1 MTYWDSRLKRTSLFA
16 LTFAILSGCAVNNA
30 PINTPLTGG
39 KNAPII
45 DVSSDALADDSL
57 FIGLAFSGGGHRA
70 SAFGHGML
78 TALRDVGKSPSNP
91 YGLLPH
97 VRLVT
102 GVSGGSVTA
111 AHFGYFG
118 PAGVNGFR
126 EKYLIQNAEKYMAN
140 SAFNPI
146 TIARGLSGGANGR
159 KTFARFLDESLFKNA
174 TFGDLA
180 RRSDILTWINAADV
194 ANQTSFL
201 FSPET
206 FDALCSDLSKLP
218 ISEAV
223 AASAAFPLVFSPI
236 VLEAHTTQCNYQEP
250 DWLTSA
256 RFNPEATSSL
266 RAYGRVL
273 ESYSDPDKVKFVKL
287 LDGGITDNFGT
298 VALSV
303 ARAKAQNKYGPLSVE
318 QAVKLKRLLF
328 LVANAGTEAE
338 EGWTQKQTGPGG
350 ISLAMSIVNSS
361 MGSATRT
368 AYDAM
373 QLTLNAWHADVIEFR
388 CSLSA
393 AQVRKYIGSTKGWDC
408 RDVKLFVSEVSFQGL
423 ERGKVAE
430 LNKVPTRLRLETAQ
444 VDLVIEAGRQAT
456 REDPEFNGFLRA
468 IGEAGPAVPTG
479 ATRIAPRRITPVS
492 N

>member
-1 MTYWDSRLKRTSLFA
+1 M
-16 LTFAILSGCAVNNA
+16 
-30 PINTPLTGG
+30 
-39 KNAPII
+39 
-45 DVSSDALADDSL
+45 
-57 FIGLAFSGGGHRA
+57 
-70 SAFGHGML
+70 
-78 TALRDVGKSPSNP
+78 
-91 YGLLPH
+91 
-97 VRLVT
+97 
-102 GVSGGSVTA
+102 
-111 AHFGYFG
+111 
-118 PAGVNGFR
+118 
-126 EKYLIQNAEKYMAN
+126 
-140 SAFNPI
+140 
-146 TIARGLSGGANGR
+146 
-159 KTFARFLDESLFKNA
+159 
-174 TFGDLA
+174 
-180 RRSDILTWINAADV
+180 